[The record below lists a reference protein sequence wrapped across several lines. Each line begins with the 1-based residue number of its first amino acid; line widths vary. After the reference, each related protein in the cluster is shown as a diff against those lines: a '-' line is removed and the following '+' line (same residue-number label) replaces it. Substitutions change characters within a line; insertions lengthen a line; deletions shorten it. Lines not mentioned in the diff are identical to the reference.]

1 MGVGVGTLESLMVGV
16 EEVVVGV
23 VGAGA
28 GVVQAGEHHLGF
40 EIALMAAV
48 LKAWVSLCREAP

>member
-1 MGVGVGTLESLMVGV
+1 MGSLTVGV

-23 VGAGA
+23 
-28 GVVQAGEHHLGF
+28 VVQAGEHHLGF

-48 LKAWVSLCREAP
+48 LKALVSLCREAP